1 MHFVAV
7 WVSKEK
13 MQASESVHV
22 HACACVLAE
31 GSNRVHANGVQ
42 GVRAGVA
49 LGGCLCRVLSKVVA
63 FLLFLSI

>member
-7 WVSKEK
+7 CVSKEK

-31 GSNRVHANGVQ
+31 GSNRVQANGVQ
-42 GVRAGVA
+42 GVRAGVKHWEGA
-49 LGGCLCRVLSKVVA
+49 CVGFCPRL
-63 FLLFLSI
+63 

>member
-7 WVSKEK
+7 CVSKEK

-42 GVRAGVA
+42 GCQTPG
-49 LGGCLCRVLSKVVA
+49 SDE
-63 FLLFLSI
+63 

>member
-7 WVSKEK
+7 CVSKEK

-22 HACACVLAE
+22 HACAYVLAE

-42 GVRAGVA
+42 GVRTGVKHWEGA
-49 LGGCLCRVLSKVVA
+49 CVGFCPRL
-63 FLLFLSI
+63 